1 MPELPFP
8 VAFGDLPIEKFP
20 FEIDFVAM
28 TTGEV
33 VHRIEVPS
41 AGVVTVPGLADEHG
55 PIRVRI
61 VFADGEVIVVEPGE
75 GGR

>member
-20 FEIDFVAM
+20 FEIDFVSTA
-28 TTGEV
+28 TGEV
-33 VHRIEVPS
+33 VHRIEVPG
-41 AGVVTVPGLADEHG
+41 AGAVRIPPLAQDHG

-61 VFADGEVIVVEPGE
+61 NFADGEVIVLEPGE